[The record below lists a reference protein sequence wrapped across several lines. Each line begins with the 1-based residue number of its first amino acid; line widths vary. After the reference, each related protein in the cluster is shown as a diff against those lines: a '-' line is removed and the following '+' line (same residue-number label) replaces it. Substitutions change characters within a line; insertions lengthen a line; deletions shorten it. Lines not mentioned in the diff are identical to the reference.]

1 MKLGAHAVVLQKYIR
16 QYQAQTRYRKF
27 RAAAKAAEGLRLVAA
42 ATRIVAFV
50 RGWLARRAAA
60 AAAAAAAVVAAAAA
74 AEVEAKAA
82 EAKSAAMALEQTRRY
97 VRRNSKSGHQLMQNN
112 YGGML
117 SLSSG

>member
-60 AAAAAAAVVAAAAA
+60 AAAAAAVVAAAAA